1 MGSKKKVLK
10 MAGKWDGNAF
20 AVMGNTKKALKEAGV
35 PDDKIKQTIEDCT
48 NGDYTH
54 LLATC
59 MEALREAGYEIR

>member
-35 PDDKIKQTIEDCT
+35 PEEKIKQTIDDCT
-48 NGDYTH
+48 KGDYGH
-54 LLATC
+54 LVATC
-59 MEALREAGYEIR
+59 VGALTEAGYVVR